1 MVKPLALRLGNRT
14 SLTAVPPAHG
24 GNCGG
29 HVSPPFSF
37 HSAGALSLGP
47 ADSIGGRSSSLPAD
61 APVSVRVMNA
71 LKDLPPEGCLE

>member
-29 HVSPPFSF
+29 HVAPPFS
-37 HSAGALSLGP
+37 SNAAASPPSG

-61 APVSVRVMNA
+61 APVSVRVMDA